1 MDPQV
6 NSHYQHLSSVK
17 EAIRTFE
24 RTSGLLVDTK
34 PGSSFFV
41 TGYFTLRTSEM
52 MLWIGTKK

>member
-1 MDPQV
+1 M
-6 NSHYQHLSSVK
+6 K